1 MADILLSNEDLTVFG
16 GPETISLDL
25 DIGAQGDRGS
35 IIVGSN
41 GNPQDANV
49 NAALSLQPRYRE
61 TLPPYALPA
70 GINALDIA
78 IDYNPAS
85 TTYKTVFQRV
95 ATPTGTQWTQLF
107 NLKTNYYS
115 SIKDVTAVVNNGIG
129 TLTIPPINVADI
141 YGSSGITAATST
153 VFNVQYSISA
163 SDASGPLATTLMVK
177 ELITSQGFLALPL
190 EIKGVEYIEGVW
202 QPMAGPK
209 RVHLFITVV

>member
-1 MADILLSNEDLTVFG
+1 MADILLSNDDLTVFG

-25 DIGAQGDRGS
+25 DIGPQGDRGS

-49 NAALSLQPRYRE
+49 NAAIVQSLQ
-61 TLPPYALPA
+61 
-70 GINALDIA
+70 ALDIA

-85 TTYKTVFQRV
+85 ETYKTVFQRV
-95 ATPTGTQWTQLF
+95 ATATGTQWTQMF

-115 SIKDVTAVVNNGIG
+115 SIKEEVAVNG
-129 TLTIPPINVADI
+129 TLEITPINVADI
-141 YGSSGITAATST
+141 YGSSGVTAATSNA
-153 VFNVQYSISA
+153 FNIQYSISSPDSA
-163 SDASGPLATTLMVK
+163 GPLATTLLIK
-177 ELITSQGFLALPL
+177 PLITSQGFLALPL
-190 EIKGVEYIEGVW
+190 EIKGVEYIDDAW

>member
-1 MADILLSNEDLTVFG
+1 MADILLSNDDLTVFG

-25 DIGAQGDRGS
+25 DIGPQGDRGS

-49 NAALSLQPRYRE
+49 NATIVQDLQ
-61 TLPPYALPA
+61 
-70 GINALDIA
+70 ALDIA

-95 ATPTGTQWTQLF
+95 ATATGTQWTQLF

-115 SIKDVTAVVNNGIG
+115 SIKDVTASNGV
-129 TLTIPPINVADI
+129 LSIPPINVADI
-141 YGSSGITAATST
+141 YGSSGITAATSAA
-153 VFNVQYSISA
+153 FNVQYSISS
-163 SDASGPLATTLMVK
+163 SDASGPLATTLLVK

-190 EIKGVEYIEGVW
+190 EIKGVEYIDDAW
-202 QPMAGPK
+202 QPLAGPK